1 MFNAQLLGN
10 GRCHGNCM
18 MGCDHPSFIPIGPL
32 TGELW
37 HFQYFPTWRPSAILN
52 YIFFYISPRDCH
64 CGPNVP
70 LSTKFHKNWF
80 TRSTSRR
87 PQMLNVHRAV
97 ARQRP
102 LPWQPHH
109 GFPCSLPYMGVSYDQ
124 KRVCVSQ
131 QTYFLKQALL
141 SQRSRAILR
150 VCQ

>member
-1 MFNAQLLGN
+1 MPWQLHDGM
-10 GRCHGNCM
+10 RPPKF
-18 MGCDHPSFIPIGPL
+18 HPNRSIDRRVVAFPIFSNMAAVRHF
-32 TGELW
+32 EL
-37 HFQYFPTWRPSAILN
+37 Y
-52 YIFFYISPRDCH
+52 FFYISPRDCH